1 MEMKDAGNRLNPGS
15 PEESRADGERCGP
28 DEELRRCRHDLEAAR
43 GELDALL
50 YAVSHDLGAPLRS
63 VQGFSRILSE
73 KYSGNL
79 DEKGRDY
86 LARVQAA
93 AQKLN
98 QMIDAL
104 LQMSRQSRV
113 EMNITEVDLSGIAGS
128 IVDRLGRS
136 APERAV
142 KFIVA
147 ENIHA
152 HGDLR
157 LITLALTN
165 LLGNA
170 WKFTANKEEAIIE
183 FGSELIDGNQT
194 FIVRDN
200 GAGFDMALSS
210 RLFGAFQRLHQER
223 EFPGTGVGLSLVQR
237 VVHRHGGRIWAEGKV
252 GEGATF
258 YFTLA
263 PAGLVQD
270 VQPERKR

>member
-15 PEESRADGERCGP
+15 PEESRAEGERRGS
-28 DEELRRCRHDLEAAR
+28 DEEPRRCRHDLEAAR

-50 YAVSHDLGAPLRS
+50 YAVSHDLGAPLRA

-104 LQMSRQSRV
+104 LQMSRQSRA
-113 EMNITEVDLSGIAGS
+113 EMNIAEVDLSGIAGS
-128 IVDRLGRS
+128 IADRLGRS

-157 LITLALTN
+157 LITLVLKN
-165 LLGNA
+165 LLDNA
-170 WKFTANKEEAIIE
+170 WKFTGGLQGAVIE
-183 FGSELIDGNQT
+183 FGALRHGSEQVY
-194 FIVRDN
+194 FVRDN
-200 GAGFDMALSS
+200 GIGFDMAYAEK
-210 RLFGAFQRLHQER
+210 LFKPFQKLHDDLEY
-223 EFPGTGVGLSLVQR
+223 PGSGIGLATANRIIRRSA
-237 VVHRHGGRIWAEGKV
+237 GKIWAESEKGK
-252 GEGATF
+252 GTTI
-258 YFTLA
+258 YFTL
-263 PAGLVQD
+263 G
-270 VQPERKR
+270 